1 MRARLLTILTILLA
15 AAGAANAVPAAPAPL
30 PANAHACSLSAADQA
45 WLDRAM
51 TAWDTTSR
59 RITRVGT
66 IPNLQAVIFDARCV
80 LTSRTAMSGGPRGW
94 QSARHS
100 GQVRLPNGET
110 IPANV
115 ISFATSNANGNFF
128 VMSTPS
134 VWRAG
139 DVNEQFG
146 LEPLMTAVLLHEG
159 THVAQFPTYGARM
172 SALSE
177 RYGLPETFNDDSIQL
192 RFQGTPEFAASVTR
206 EIDLLLRAAAAR
218 DRRSA
223 LRLAR
228 QARAL
233 MRARQ
238 KRYYPAQDAYLRE
251 AEDIWLTLEG
261 SAQWAG
267 YQWVIRP
274 DGGAVPRGVAF
285 QAFGKRG
292 KWWSQ
297 EQGFALFMVLDRL
310 TGSKW
315 KRHAF
320 GDGQRTVLAM
330 LDAALAERA

>member
-1 MRARLLTILTILLA
+1 MIARSMLLLA
-15 AAGAANAVPAAPAPL
+15 TACALSSASIAAPAP
-30 PANAHACSLSAADQA
+30 PPTSAAKPACALSPGDQA

-51 TAWDTTSR
+51 TAWDLTSR
-59 RITRVGT
+59 RITRVGR
-66 IPNLQAVIFDARCV
+66 IANLQAVIFDTRCV
-80 LTSRTAMSGGPRGW
+80 LTSRTAMSGGPRTW
-94 QSARHS
+94 QASRHS
-100 GQVRLPNGET
+100 GQVTLPNGET

-115 ISFATSNANGNFF
+115 ISFAASNASGNFF

-139 DVNEQFG
+139 DVNPQFG
-146 LEPLMTAVLLHEG
+146 LEPLMTAVLVHEG

-172 SALSE
+172 SALAE
-177 RYGLPETFNDDSIQL
+177 RYHLPETFNDDSIQL
-192 RFQGTPEFAASVTR
+192 RFQGTPGFAASVSR

-218 DRRSA
+218 DRSSA
-223 LRLAR
+223 RRLAR

-238 KRYYPAQDAYLRE
+238 DRYYPARDAYLRD

-267 YQWVIRP
+267 YQWVIRR
-274 DGGAVPRGVAF
+274 DGGKVPRGVAF

-297 EQGFALFMVLDRL
+297 EEGFALFMALDRL

-315 KRHAF
+315 QRHAF
-320 GDGQRTVLAM
+320 GDGKKTVLQM
-330 LDAALAERA
+330 LDEALAEKA

>member
-1 MRARLLTILTILLA
+1 MSRLFAILTTLLA
-15 AAGAANAVPAAPAPL
+15 CAVPAASRAAPTSAATQ
-30 PANAHACSLSAADQA
+30 PACSLSAPDKA

-51 TAWDTTSR
+51 TAWDYTSR
-59 RITRVGT
+59 RITRVGR
-66 IPNLQAVIFDARCV
+66 IANLQAVIFDAKCV
-80 LTSRTAMSGGPRGW
+80 LTSRTAMSGGPRTW
-94 QSARHS
+94 HSTRHP
-100 GQVRLPNGET
+100 GQVALPNGET

-115 ISFATSNANGNFF
+115 ISFASTNAKGNFF

-146 LEPLMTAVLLHEG
+146 LEPLMVAVLLHEG

-177 RYGLPETFNDDSIQL
+177 RFRLPETFNDDSIQE
-192 RFQGTPEFAASVTR
+192 RFRSSAAFSASMTR
-206 EIDLLLRAAAAR
+206 EIDLLLAAATAK
-218 DRRSA
+218 DRESA

-228 QARAL
+228 EARAL

-238 KRYYPAQDAYLRE
+238 DKYYPAQDAYLRD

-267 YQWVIRP
+267 YQWVIS
-274 DGGAVPRGVAF
+274 PRGGRIAPAVAF
-285 QAFGKRG
+285 PAYGKRG

-297 EQGFALFMVLDRL
+297 EEGFALFMVLDRL
-310 TGSKW
+310 TGDAW

-320 GDGQRTVLAM
+320 GDGNKTVLEM
-330 LDAALAERA
+330 LDQALAKKA

>member
-1 MRARLLTILTILLA
+1 MIARLTLLLA
-15 AAGAANAVPAAPAPL
+15 TVCALTSGASAAAIAPTAPATNP
-30 PANAHACSLSAADQA
+30 ACSLSAGDQA

-51 TAWDTTSR
+51 TAWDLTSR
-59 RITRVGT
+59 RITRVGR
-66 IPNLQAVIFDARCV
+66 IANLQAVIFDSRCV
-80 LTSRTAMSGGPRGW
+80 LTSRTAMSGGPRMW
-94 QSARHS
+94 QSAPHQ
-100 GQVRLPNGET
+100 GQVDLPNGET

-115 ISFATSNANGNFF
+115 ISFASTNAKGNFF

-146 LEPLMTAVLLHEG
+146 LEPLMVAVLLHEG
-159 THVAQFPTYGARM
+159 THVAQFLTYGARM

-177 RYGLPETFNDDSIQL
+177 RFHLPESFNDDSIQL

-206 EIDLLLRAAAAR
+206 EIDLLLRAARAR
-218 DRRSA
+218 DRSSA

-238 KRYYPAQDAYLRE
+238 DRYYPARDAYLRE

-267 YQWVIRP
+267 YQWVIRR
-274 DGGAVPRGVAF
+274 DGGAVPSAVAF
-285 QAFGKRG
+285 QSFGKRG
-292 KWWSQ
+292 RWWSQ
-297 EQGFALFMVLDRL
+297 EEGFALFMTLDRL
-310 TGSKW
+310 SGSKW

-320 GDGQRTVLAM
+320 GDGAKTVLQM
-330 LDAALAERA
+330 LDEALARKA

>member
-1 MRARLLTILTILLA
+1 MALLVTA
-15 AAGAANAVPAAPAPL
+15 CAAAPAATPRSATVA
-30 PANAHACSLSAADQA
+30 PASCALSAADQA

-51 TAWDTTSR
+51 EAWDLTSR
-59 RITRVGT
+59 KITH
-66 IPNLQAVIFDARCV
+66 IPRAEPIQAVIFDAGCM
-80 LTSRTAMSGGPRGW
+80 LTSSTAMNGGPQTW
-94 QSARHS
+94 TAARHP
-100 GQVRLPNGET
+100 GQVSLPNGET

-115 ISFATSNANGNFF
+115 ISFATTNDKGNFF

-146 LEPLMTAVLLHEG
+146 LETLMVAVLIHEG

-177 RYGLPETFNDDSIQL
+177 RFGLPESFNDDSIQE
-192 RFQGTPEFAASVTR
+192 RFRNNAEFSASVTR
-206 EIDLLLRAAAAR
+206 EIDLLLAAATAR
-218 DRRSA
+218 DRPSA
-223 LRLAR
+223 LRMAR
-228 QARAL
+228 EARAL

-238 KRYYPAQDAYLRE
+238 DKFYPEKDAYLRE
-251 AEDIWLTLEG
+251 AEDIWLSLEG

-274 DGGAVPRGVAF
+274 DGGAVPASVAF
-285 QAFGKRG
+285 LAFGKRG

-297 EQGFALFMVLDRL
+297 EEGFALFMALDRL
-310 TGSKW
+310 AGDKW

-320 GDGQRTVLAM
+320 GDGAKTALQM
-330 LDAALAERA
+330 LDEALAAT